1 VSAPVPGRARTRL
14 PYNLPV
20 ARSRSPARLVVAL
33 GVAAVLAVFLLY
45 TSFAGGTTPAVKP
58 SQLRGQRGKVELTG
72 IVVGPVRGD
81 SHSTGGLHFRLRDR
95 AGGTSVPVVYTGA
108 VPDLF
113 KPGREIYLHGRMQD
127 GVFVGQ
133 RDSLV
138 TRCPSKYSPAK

>member
-1 VSAPVPGRARTRL
+1 VASADPAAV
-14 PYNLPV
+14 PYNPCV

-45 TSFAGGTTPAVKP
+45 TSFAGGTTPALEP
-58 SQLRGQRGKVELTG
+58 SQLTAGSGKVELTG

-81 SHSTGGLHFRLRDR
+81 AHSPGGLRFRLRDR
-95 AGGTSVPVVYTGA
+95 TGGTSVPVAYTGL

-113 KPGREIYLHGRMQD
+113 RPGREIYLNGSLKS

-138 TRCPSKYSPAK
+138 TRCPSKYSPPK

>member
-1 VSAPVPGRARTRL
+1 
-14 PYNLPV
+14 V

-45 TSFAGGTTPAVKP
+45 TSFAGGTTPALKP
-58 SQLRGQRGKVELTG
+58 SQLASRSDRVELTG
-72 IVVGPVRGD
+72 IVVGPVRGNA
-81 SHSTGGLHFRLRDR
+81 HTAGGLRFRLRDR
-95 AGGTSVPVVYTGA
+95 SGSTSVPIVYTGV

-113 KPGREIYLHGRMQD
+113 RPGREIYLNGSLRG

-138 TRCPSKYSPAK
+138 TRCPSKYSPAT

>member
-1 VSAPVPGRARTRL
+1 
-14 PYNLPV
+14 V

-58 SQLRGQRGKVELTG
+58 SQLGGKSRKVELTG
-72 IVVGPVRGD
+72 VVVGPVRGD
-81 SHSTGGLHFRLRDR
+81 AHTAAGLRFRLRDR
-95 AGGTSVPVVYTGA
+95 AGRSSVPVVYRGV

-113 KPGREIYLHGRMQD
+113 KPTREIYLHGQVQN
-127 GVFVGQ
+127 GVFVGE
-133 RDSLV
+133 RNSLV